1 MGRNDYFQ
9 ENKRMRKMKNMK
21 KVIFII
27 MVFFSCASSA
37 QEKTFRFE
45 AGLNYPYVLREYGDE
60 NQKIGVY
67 FNGRYKPHKSPL
79 DYSFKISY
87 ENYTHVF
94 MVERIWRFAVSARS
108 LSFIPS
114 VNYNVGSKRI
124 NLYAGLGA
132 GLSVDNGLGGG
143 VFNEGFKCHIAVVPQ
158 AGLRLYK
165 HFNLSAQYYI
175 THKEYHRLLVNF
187 GYIF

>member
-1 MGRNDYFQ
+1 
-9 ENKRMRKMKNMK
+9 MKNMK

-27 MVFFSCASSA
+27 MVFFSCTSSA

-45 AGLNYPYVLREYGDE
+45 AGLNYPYVLRERGDE

-67 FNGRYKPHKSPL
+67 FNGRYKPHKSPH

-87 ENYTHVF
+87 ENYTHVYK
-94 MVERIWRFAVSARS
+94 VGEWIYAGEARS

-132 GLSVDNGLGGG
+132 GLSVDNGLSSG
-143 VFNEGFKCHIAVVPQ
+143 VFNEGFKCYIAVVPQ

>member
-1 MGRNDYFQ
+1 
-9 ENKRMRKMKNMK
+9 MKNMK

-27 MVFFSCASSA
+27 TVLFSCAVSA

-45 AGLNYPYVLREYGDE
+45 AGLNYPFVWRAYGDK

-67 FNGRYKPHKSPL
+67 FNGIYKSNESPL

-94 MVERIWRFAVSARS
+94 KVGEWIYAIDARS

-114 VNYNVGSKRI
+114 VNYNFGSKNI

-175 THKEYHRLLVNF
+175 THKEYQRLLVSV

>member
-1 MGRNDYFQ
+1 
-9 ENKRMRKMKNMK
+9 MKNMK
-21 KVIFII
+21 KIIFVIII
-27 MVFFSCASSA
+27 LFSCAVSA

-45 AGLNYPYVLREYGDE
+45 AGLNYPFVLKEYGDE
-60 NQKIGVY
+60 NQKVGVY
-67 FNGRYKPHKSPL
+67 FNGIYKPNKSPL

-94 MVERIWRFAVSARS
+94 RAGEEKWLYAIDARS

-114 VNYNVGSKRI
+114 ANYNFGFKSM

-143 VFNEGFKCHIAVVPQ
+143 VFNEGFKCHIAIVPQ
-158 AGLRLYK
+158 AGLRLCK

-175 THKEYHRLLVNF
+175 THKEYQRLLVNV